1 MRSYHGLRARQEG
14 DEAMDLQR
22 LRGFYWTAQLG
33 SVSGAAQMINV
44 SQSAISHQLRSL
56 EAELGTKLYE
66 RSKRGIVLT
75 SDGERLVRY
84 ARLVVHTVD
93 DLQSEFSEIQG
104 RPHGTVRIAAFRG
117 IATHSLP
124 TIVKRFHDS
133 HPNVHLDISSRAF
146 DSGTLQQVA
155 DGQADLGITAS
166 WNEFGGLHYLE
177 YASYDMFACT
187 CADHPWAGRSEPLTL
202 VDLARKSLVL
212 YEKGTAIRERL
223 DQTFAR
229 ENLRPEVPIS
239 VGGSQALLEFV
250 KIGLGV
256 GIVSGL
262 VAGPGRDP
270 DLHVIPVSDLFGQLG
285 YGFVLPRGRYLTA
298 AAGALLQSA
307 GITPDRLPG

>member
-1 MRSYHGLRARQEG
+1 
-14 DEAMDLQR
+14 MDLQR

-56 EAELGTKLYE
+56 EEELGAKLYE

-84 ARLVVHTVD
+84 ARQVVHTVD
-93 DLQSEFSEIQG
+93 DLKSEFSEIHG

-124 TIVKRFHDS
+124 AIVKRFHDS
-133 HPNVHLDISSRAF
+133 HPNVRLDISSRAF
-146 DSGTLQQVA
+146 DTGTLRQVA

-166 WNEFGGLHYLE
+166 WNEFEGMHYLE
-177 YASYDMFACT
+177 YTSYDMFACT
-187 CADHPWAGRSEPLTL
+187 CADHPWVGRSEPLTL
-202 VDLARKSLVL
+202 EDLAGKSLVM

-223 DQTFAR
+223 DRLFDRHDLQ
-229 ENLRPEVPIS
+229 PEVHIS
-239 VGGSQALLEFV
+239 VGGSAALLEFV

-270 DLHVIPVSDLFGQLG
+270 DLHVIPVSDLFGRLG
-285 YGFVLPRGRYLTA
+285 YGFVLPHRRYLSA

-307 GITPDRLPG
+307 GITPDRLPE